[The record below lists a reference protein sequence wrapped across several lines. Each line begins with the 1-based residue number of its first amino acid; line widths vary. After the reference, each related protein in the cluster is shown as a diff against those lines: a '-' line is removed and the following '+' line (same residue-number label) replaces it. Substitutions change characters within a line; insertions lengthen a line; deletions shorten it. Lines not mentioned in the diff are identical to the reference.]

1 MASRSFEHAAK
12 IAALRQAKPAVQQRI
27 ETMTRLALLVRAFS
41 ILLHPE
47 ALRKRIK
54 AFGFFGRSDY
64 RRAMK
69 GISTSAG

>member
-27 ETMTRLALLVRAFS
+27 ETMTRLALPVRTFS

-47 ALRKRIK
+47 ATRKRIK
-54 AFGFFGRSDY
+54 ALGFFWEIGLPA
-64 RRAMK
+64 AMK
-69 GISTSAG
+69 GISTGAG

>member
-54 AFGFFGRSDY
+54 ALGFFLGDRIT
-64 RRAMK
+64 
-69 GISTSAG
+69 GGP